1 MLFVQLSLKR
11 WDGYFAVVENAGCQ
25 RGVGFSERQHIGD
38 VPYRSGSARGDDGNR
53 QPLRQP
59 GVGVARVAVFRPV
72 VVHRREQNLARSAPL
87 RLGGPGEK
95 LPVGEPAA
103 AVRRHAPPAV
113 CLLCVDRNDDE
124 LAAVFRGDV
133 ADELRIAHGGA
144 VDRHLVGSGGEQS
157 SRVLDRCDAAAD
169 GERNIDALGDA
180 GDQLGECAPA
190 FLRRA
195 DVEVDQLVG
204 SLFGVASPQF
214 DRVTHV
220 LQTEKVDPL
229 DGLSVLDVEAG
240 YDAFG

>member
-1 MLFVQLSLKR
+1 MLAAARRRLFRASAHR
-11 WDGYFAVVENAGCQ
+11 RCAVP
-25 RGVGFSERQHIGD
+25 I
-38 VPYRSGSARGDDGNR
+38 GSARGDDGNR
-53 QPLRQP
+53 EPLRQP

-95 LPVGEPAA
+95 LRSVSRRPPCVVTRHRPSACFASIATTTNWLPYFEAMSLMSSGLRTAALLTVTLSAPAA
-103 AVRRHAPPAV
+103 
-113 CLLCVDRNDDE
+113 
-124 LAAVFRGDV
+124 
-133 ADELRIAHGGA
+133 
-144 VDRHLVGSGGEQS
+144 S
-157 SRVLDRCDAAAD
+157 SRPASSTDAMPPPD